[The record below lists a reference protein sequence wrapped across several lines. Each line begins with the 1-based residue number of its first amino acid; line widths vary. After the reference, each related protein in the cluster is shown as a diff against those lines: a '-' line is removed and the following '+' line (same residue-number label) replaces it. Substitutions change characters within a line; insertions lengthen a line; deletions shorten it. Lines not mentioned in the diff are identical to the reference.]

1 MIDSVYD
8 NNCDGVTSYIVVS
21 EDKSEAIATVI
32 QHTYEQPI
40 PVKFHLTGLDD
51 NFLYHISMR
60 QQCNIDYI
68 QDYVVRGDVLNHA
81 PLDFAPLAW
90 EREREQNSNAIFS
103 RMFYIK
109 KID

>member
-1 MIDSVYD
+1 M
-8 NNCDGVTSYIVVS
+8 
-21 EDKSEAIATVI
+21 
-32 QHTYEQPI
+32 
-40 PVKFHLTGLDD
+40 
-51 NFLYHISMR
+51 
-60 QQCNIDYI
+60 
-68 QDYVVRGDVLNHA
+68 RGDVLNHA